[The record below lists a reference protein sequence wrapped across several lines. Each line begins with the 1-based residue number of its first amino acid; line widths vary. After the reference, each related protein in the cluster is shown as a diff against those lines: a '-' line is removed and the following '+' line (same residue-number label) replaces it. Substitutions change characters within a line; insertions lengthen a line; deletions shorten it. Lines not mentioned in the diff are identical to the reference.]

1 MDQTLSALPFIDL
14 YIRLDGQ
21 EPPLFRSNE
30 RGKGL
35 HNQLVPEAFLPAVE
49 QFGVTIRAE
58 LQDRTDGT
66 LSLDGLRVRLSKQQM
81 ADGSLW
87 ACARRINTEL
97 PDLYKLG
104 FAPHISNH
112 MHSLGEREGLIL
124 ISGSAGHGKTTTA
137 AALLIDFMK
146 THGGTAITIEDPV
159 EYVMKGRH
167 GEFGH
172 CFQIEVRGNDDWGPT
187 LERALRWGPR
197 YIFVGEVRTPQA
209 AEQLIHAATTGHT
222 VITTLHGGMPEE
234 ALIGLL
240 FLAEQAMG
248 PGAGNVLAGCL
259 TALLHQTMKEEG
271 PFVRYLFTEEN
282 APGDPIRSLIRE
294 NKIGML
300 STYIDRISARL
311 ANQPMMPPGGRG
323 PIGGGSATAGGHG
336 TTGGQ
341 TGNGMPPLPP
351 LPPLPPIRK

>member
-1 MDQTLSALPFIDL
+1 MTQPLAALPFIDL

-21 EPPLFRSNE
+21 EAPLFRSNE
-30 RGKGL
+30 RGKGIY
-35 HNQLVPEAFLPAVE
+35 NQLVPDEFIPAVE
-49 QFGVTIRAE
+49 QFSVTIRAE

-66 LSLDGLRVRLSKQQM
+66 LMLDGLRVRLSKQQM
-81 ADGSLW
+81 ADGTLW

-104 FAPHISNH
+104 FASHISNH
-112 MHSLGEREGLIL
+112 MHSLGAREGLIVL
-124 ISGSAGHGKTTTA
+124 SGSAGHGKTTTA

-146 THGGTAITIEDPV
+146 TYGGTAITIEDPV
-159 EYVMKGRH
+159 EYVLKGRH

-172 CFQIEVRGNDDWGPT
+172 CFQIEPSDNENWAST
-187 LERALRWGPR
+187 LERTLRWGPR
-197 YIFVGEVRTPQA
+197 YIFVGEIRTPQA

-234 ALIGLL
+234 ALTSLL

-248 PGAGNVLAGCL
+248 NGAATVLAGCL

-271 PFVRYLFTEEN
+271 PFLKYLFTEEN

-311 ANQPMMPPGGRG
+311 ANQPMPMAAPHGQMPHQGGASGSGAPG
-323 PIGGGSATAGGHG
+323 S
-336 TTGGQ
+336 
-341 TGNGMPPLPP
+341 GMPPLPP

>member
-1 MDQTLSALPFIDL
+1 MTPSLESLPFIDL

-21 EPPLFRSNE
+21 ESPMFRSNE
-30 RGKGL
+30 RGKGIY
-35 HNQLVPEAFLPAVE
+35 NQLVPADYLPAIE
-49 QFGVTIRAE
+49 QFSMLVKAE
-58 LQDRTDGT
+58 LKDCDDGT
-66 LSLDGLRVRLSKQQM
+66 ISLDNLRVRLSKQHM
-81 ADGSLW
+81 ADGTLW
-87 ACARRINTEL
+87 ACARRINSKL

-112 MHSLGEREGLIL
+112 MHSLGLREGLIV

-146 THGGTAITIEDPV
+146 SYGGTAITIEDPV

-167 GEFGH
+167 GDFGH
-172 CFQIEVRGNDDWGPT
+172 CFQVEVKGENDWAPA
-187 LERALRWGPR
+187 LERSLRWGPR
-197 YIFVGEVRTPQA
+197 YIFVGEVRTPKA
-209 AEQLIHAATTGHT
+209 AEQLMHAATTGHT

-234 ALIGLL
+234 ALVGLL
-240 FLAEQAMG
+240 FMAEQAMG
-248 PGAGNVLAGCL
+248 AGAGNILSGCL

-271 PFVRYLFTEEN
+271 PFVKYLFTEEN

-311 ANQPMMPPGGRG
+311 ANQPMPLQPHQGHSPQPHG
-323 PIGGGSATAGGHG
+323 ATQHPL
-336 TTGGQ
+336 GQ
-341 TGNGMPPLPP
+341 AVPLPP
-351 LPPLPPIRK
+351 LPPNRK

>member
-1 MDQTLSALPFIDL
+1 MSLTLDSLPFIDL

-21 EPPLFRSNE
+21 EPPMFRSSE
-30 RGKGL
+30 RGKGRF
-35 HNQLVPEAFLPAVE
+35 NQIVPEEYRPVVE
-49 QFGVTIRAE
+49 QFGVTVRAE
-58 LQDRTDGT
+58 LQDRADGT
-66 LSLDGLRVRLSKQQM
+66 LTLEGMRVRLSKQLM

-87 ACARRINTEL
+87 ACARRINSEL

-104 FAPHISNH
+104 FAPHICNH

-124 ISGSAGHGKTTTA
+124 LSGSAGHGKTTTA
-137 AALLIDFMK
+137 AALLLDFLK
-146 THGGTAITIEDPV
+146 SHGGTAITVEDPV
-159 EYVMKGRH
+159 EYILKGRH
-167 GEFGH
+167 GEFGQ
-172 CFQIEVRGNDDWGPT
+172 CFQIEVHGENDWAPT

-197 YIFVGEVRTPQA
+197 YIFVGEVRTPKA

-234 ALIGLL
+234 ALVGLL

-259 TALLHQTMKEEG
+259 TALLHQTMKEDG

-311 ANQPMMPPGGRG
+311 ANQPSAMPPLGGAG
-323 PIGGGSATAGGHG
+323 AGASAGGIGG
-336 TTGGQ
+336 TGG
-341 TGNGMPPLPP
+341 GMTPLPP

>member
-1 MDQTLSALPFIDL
+1 MSVSLETLPFIDL
-14 YIRLDGQ
+14 YLRLDGQ
-21 EPPLFRSNE
+21 EPPVFRSNE
-30 RGKGL
+30 RGKGI
-35 HNQLVPEAFLPAVE
+35 HNQLVPEEFLPTVE
-49 QFGVTIRAE
+49 QFSTAIRAE

-66 LSLDGLRVRLSKQQM
+66 LTLDGLRVRLSKQQM

-87 ACARRINTEL
+87 ACARRINTDL
-97 PDLYKLG
+97 PNLFNLG
-104 FAPHISNH
+104 FATHISTH
-112 MHSLGEREGLIL
+112 MHSLGEREGLI
-124 ISGSAGHGKTTTA
+124 IVSGSAGHGKTTTA
-137 AALLIDFMK
+137 AALLIDFMQ

-159 EYVMKGRH
+159 EYVLKGRH
-167 GEFGH
+167 GAFGQ
-172 CFQIEVRGNDDWGPT
+172 CFQIEPEGNNDWAPT

-234 ALIGLL
+234 ALTSLL

-248 PGAGNVLAGCL
+248 AGAGNILAGCL
-259 TALLHQTMKEEG
+259 TALLHQTMKEDG
-271 PFVRYLFTEEN
+271 PFVKYLFTEEN

-311 ANQPMMPPGGRG
+311 ANQQA
-323 PIGGGSATAGGHG
+323 PIPAY
-336 TTGGQ
+336 GQ
-341 TGNGMPPLPP
+341 TGSGGSHGGSVGGMPP